1 MRRPYGRRSEETTSV
16 GDMRPNLTAAWAAAG
31 RTKTFHLSGLHARA
45 HHGFMLTSKDVT
57 RQNFTPATIRRG
69 YDEREV
75 DDFLDEVIE
84 TLRYY
89 EQGGRPVAQ
98 APDSPASTNSAGLA
112 QRAPRRQ
119 HGDHER

>member
-1 MRRPYGRRSEETTSV
+1 MRRPYGRRSEATSSV
-16 GDMRPNLTAAWAAAG
+16 GDMLPNLTAASGWAG
-31 RTKTFHLSGLHARA
+31 RTKTLHLSGLHARA

-89 EQGGRPVAQ
+89 EQGGRPATQ
-98 APDSPASTNSAGLA
+98 ASDSPARTDSAGLA

-119 HGDHER
+119 HGDHEH